1 MPPASRDGDDAGPI
15 QLAVDASSLSDGS
28 QYRGIGAYLR
38 GSLEA
43 LAARDGVRITALSPS
58 PAPRLPDGVQWV
70 PVELSRWR
78 RRAAVDAVPRSA
90 LDLRPDV
97 FWSPAQSPP
106 RDYPGARV
114 QTLLDLTPLVFDA
127 PELRRDAKRWLS
139 HRDSMRAA
147 DAVLCPSQS
156 SADQG
161 LRFFD
166 LDPARVH
173 VVTIGIEPMFRPG
186 PAPAVDEPYV
196 LFVSSWGPHKGF
208 TEAMAVAAAIA
219 EAGYPHRLVMAGRND
234 EWMLQQVER
243 ARGAS
248 RRPDRVE
255 VRGYVDDLPALYRG
269 ATALI
274 CTSRAEGFGLPAAE
288 AMACG
293 TPVVSFDNTSLPEV
307 VGDGGLLV
315 PDGDVAELVTAL
327 RSVID
332 DPAVASRLAAAGPR
346 RATAFSWADAAE
358 QMERIFRQVAR
369 ASSS

>member
-1 MPPASRDGDDAGPI
+1 V
-15 QLAVDASSLSDGS
+15 QAVSV
-28 QYRGIGAYLR
+28 
-38 GSLEA
+38 E
-43 LAARDGVRITALSPS
+43 
-58 PAPRLPDGVQWV
+58 V
-70 PVELSRWR
+70 PRWR
-78 RRAAVDAVPRSA
+78 RQAAADVVPRAA
-90 LDLRPDV
+90 LELHPDV

-106 RDYPGARV
+106 RNYRGVRV

-139 HRDSMRAA
+139 HRESMRAA

-173 VVTIGIEPMFRPG
+173 VVTIGIDPIFRPG
-186 PAPAVDEPYV
+186 PPTKVDEPYV

-208 TEAMAVAAAIA
+208 AEAMEVAAALA
-219 EAGYPHRLVMAGRND
+219 DAGYPHRLVMAGRND
-234 EWMLQQVER
+234 EWMLQQVEKV
-243 ARGAS
+243 RGAS
-248 RRPDRVE
+248 RRPDRVD
-255 VRGYVDDLPALYRG
+255 VRGYVEDLPGLYRG
-269 ATALI
+269 ASALI

-293 TPVVSFDNTSLPEV
+293 APTISFDNTSLPEV

-315 PDGDVAELVTAL
+315 ADGDVAALVTAL

-332 DPAVASRLAAAGPR
+332 DPAVAGQLAAAGPR
-346 RATAFSWADAAE
+346 RATAFSWTAAGE

-369 ASSS
+369 ASSA

>member
-1 MPPASRDGDDAGPI
+1 MPKA
-15 QLAVDASSLSDGS
+15 
-28 QYRGIGAYLR
+28 
-38 GSLEA
+38 A
-43 LAARDGVRITALSPS
+43 LKLH
-58 PAPRLPDGVQWV
+58 
-70 PVELSRWR
+70 
-78 RRAAVDAVPRSA
+78 
-90 LDLRPDV
+90 PDV

-106 RDYPGARV
+106 RDYRGVRV

-139 HRDSMRAA
+139 HRDSMRVA

-173 VVTIGIEPMFRPG
+173 VVTIGIDPMFRPG

-208 TEAMAVAAAIA
+208 AEAMEVAAALA
-219 EAGYPHRLVMAGRND
+219 DGGYPHHLVMVGRND

-243 ARGAS
+243 VRAAS
-248 RRPDRVE
+248 RRPDRVD

-293 TPVVSFDNTSLPEV
+293 TPVICFDNTSLPEV

-315 PDGDVAELVTAL
+315 PDGDVAALVAAL

-332 DPAVASRLAAAGPR
+332 DGAVADRLAAAGPL
-346 RATAFSWADAAE
+346 RATAFSWPDAAE
-358 QMERIFRQVAR
+358 QMERIFRQVAQQPP
-369 ASSS
+369 AG